1 MMRTSYKEYLRK
13 LLIIAVPIMLSNI
26 ISQLQMLIDR
36 IFLGHA
42 DDLYM
47 SALSNVTAPVWATMS
62 FCFSLVAGASILISQ
77 SVGAGDRE
85 HIEEYAG
92 AMIKFNNII
101 PVILFF
107 FWFFLSEPVF
117 RVMGVS
123 ENLMPMC
130 LSYARF
136 YAPVF
141 LLTGLGGSL
150 SVILQT
156 SNYTKPMIAYGI
168 LRAGLNILLDYVL
181 IFGKLGFPALGIKGA
196 AIGTTVAEYLGAI
209 FITYVFFTSKKL
221 NTRPSAKGIKVA
233 KLSTYFISAKLGV
246 NTALEDF
253 AWNIGNI
260 FLIRILNTINE
271 FAAGIYS
278 IIFGVEVLA
287 VVIVGAIG
295 SSTMTLTSEATGKK
309 NLAQYKGV
317 CICAYGLCAIVA
329 VVMIILGVIIPEQI
343 IALFTNDAS
352 VITTSSIYLLII
364 GINLFSKSA
373 NIIIGNGIRGSG
385 DTKWMLY
392 TQIFGTISISGVAAF
407 FVYVCKFGITGVFL
421 AVLVDEAVRA
431 LINLW
436 KYLRIVKV
444 WETNQSLNPSTAPCS
459 PSLPKTGEERQARRR

>member
-1 MMRTSYKEYLRK
+1 MKTNYKQYLRR
-13 LLIIAVPIMLSNI
+13 LLIIAVPIILSNI
-26 ISQLQMLIDR
+26 IGQLQMLIDR

-47 SALSNVTAPVWATMS
+47 SALSNVTTPMWATMS

-92 AMIKFNNII
+92 AMIKYNNII
-101 PVILFF
+101 PVLLFL
-107 FWFFLSEPVF
+107 FWLFLSEPVF
-117 RVMGVS
+117 KIMGVS

-141 LLTGLGGSL
+141 LLAGMGGSL

-156 SNYTKPMIAYGI
+156 SNYTQPLVAYGI
-168 LRAGLNILLDYVL
+168 IRAGLNIVLDYIL

-196 AIGTTVAEYLGAI
+196 AIGTTIAEYLGAI
-209 FITYVFFTSKKL
+209 FISYVILTSKKL
-221 NTRPSAKGIKVA
+221 GTRPSMRGIKKA
-233 KLSTYFISAKLGV
+233 KMSTYRTSAKLGI
-246 NTALEDF
+246 NTAFEDF
-253 AWNIGNI
+253 AWNLGNLL
-260 FLIRILNTINE
+260 LIRILNTINE

-295 SSTMTLTSEATGKK
+295 SGTMTLTSEATGKK
-309 NLAQYKGV
+309 DLAQYKGV
-317 CICAYGLCAIVA
+317 CICAYALCMIVA
-329 VVMIILGVIIPEQI
+329 ALMIILALTIPEQI
-343 IALFTNDAS
+343 IALFTKDTS
-352 VITTSSIYLLII
+352 VITTSSIYLLIV

-373 NIIIGNGIRGSG
+373 NIIVGNGIRGSG
-385 DTKWMLY
+385 DTRWMLY
-392 TQIFGTISISGVAAF
+392 TQMFGTVSIVSVAAF
-407 FVYVCKFGITGVFL
+407 FVYVCKLGITGIFL

-436 KYLRIVKV
+436 KYLRIIK
-444 WETNQSLNPSTAPCS
+444 
-459 PSLPKTGEERQARRR
+459 RF

>member
-1 MMRTSYKEYLRK
+1 MKTKNKEYLKR
-13 LLIIAVPIMLSNI
+13 LLVIAVPIILSNL

-36 IFLGHA
+36 IFLGRA
-42 DDLYM
+42 DNLYM
-47 SALSNVTAPVWATMS
+47 SALSNVTAPMWATMS
-62 FCFSLVAGASILISQ
+62 FCFSIVAGASILISQ
-77 SVGAGDRE
+77 SVGAKDRE

-92 AMIKFNNII
+92 AMIKYNNII
-101 PVILFF
+101 PILLFF
-107 FWFFLSEPVF
+107 FWLFLSEPVF
-117 RVMGVS
+117 RLMGVS

-150 SVILQT
+150 NVILQT
-156 SNYTKPMIAYGI
+156 SNYTKPMVVYGV
-168 LRAGLNILLDYVL
+168 LRAGLNIVLDYIL
-181 IFGKLGFPALGIKGA
+181 IYGKLGLPVLGIKGA
-196 AIGTTVAEYLGAI
+196 AIATAIAEYLGAI
-209 FITYVFFTSKKL
+209 FILCVIFTSKKL
-221 NTRPSAKGIKVA
+221 PTRPSVKGIKSA
-233 KLSTYFISAKLGV
+233 KLSTYVTTAKLGV

-253 AWNIGNI
+253 AWNIGNLL
-260 FLIRILNTINE
+260 LIRILNTINE

-309 NLAQYKGV
+309 DLAQYKGV

-329 VVMIILGVIIPEQI
+329 VVMIILGIAIPEQI
-343 IALFTNDAS
+343 IALFTKDTT
-352 VITTSSIYLLII
+352 VITTSSVYLLIV

-385 DTKWMLY
+385 DTKWMLF
-392 TQIFGTISISGVAAF
+392 TQLLGTVGIVSVAAF
-407 FVYVCKFGITGVFL
+407 FVFVCKLEIVGVFF

-431 LINLW
+431 LVNLW
-436 KYLRIVKV
+436 KYIRIV
-444 WETNQSLNPSTAPCS
+444 
-459 PSLPKTGEERQARRR
+459 RQWKYRQ

>member
-1 MMRTSYKEYLRK
+1 MKTNYKQYLRR
-13 LLIIAVPIMLSNI
+13 LLIIAVPIILSNI
-26 ISQLQMLIDR
+26 IGQLQMLIDR

-47 SALSNVTAPVWATMS
+47 SALSNVTTPMWATMS

-92 AMIKFNNII
+92 AMIKYNNII
-101 PVILFF
+101 PVLLFL
-107 FWFFLSEPVF
+107 FWLFLSEPVF
-117 RVMGVS
+117 KIMGVS

-141 LLTGLGGSL
+141 LLTGMGGSL

-156 SNYTKPMIAYGI
+156 SNYTQPLVAYGI
-168 LRAGLNILLDYVL
+168 IRAGLNIVLDYIL

-196 AIGTTVAEYLGAI
+196 AIGTTIAEYLGAI
-209 FITYVFFTSKKL
+209 FISYVILTSKKL
-221 NTRPSAKGIKVA
+221 DTRPSMRGIKKA
-233 KLSTYFISAKLGV
+233 KMSTYLTSAKLGI
-246 NTALEDF
+246 NTAFEDF
-253 AWNIGNI
+253 AWNLGNLL
-260 FLIRILNTINE
+260 LIRILNTINE

-295 SSTMTLTSEATGKK
+295 SGTMTLTSEATGKK
-309 NLAQYKGV
+309 DLAQYKGV
-317 CICAYGLCAIVA
+317 CICAYALCMIVA
-329 VVMIILGVIIPEQI
+329 VLMIILAITIPEQI
-343 IALFTNDAS
+343 IALFTKDTS
-352 VITTSSIYLLII
+352 VITTSSIYLLIV

-373 NIIIGNGIRGSG
+373 NIIVGNGIRGSG
-385 DTKWMLY
+385 DTRWMLY
-392 TQIFGTISISGVAAF
+392 TQMFGTISIVSVAAF
-407 FVYVCKFGITGVFL
+407 FVYVCKLGITGIFL

-436 KYLRIVKV
+436 KYLRIIK
-444 WETNQSLNPSTAPCS
+444 
-459 PSLPKTGEERQARRR
+459 RF

>member
-1 MMRTSYKEYLRK
+1 MKTKNKEYLKR
-13 LLIIAVPIMLSNI
+13 LLVIAVPIILSNL

-36 IFLGHA
+36 IFLGRA
-42 DDLYM
+42 DNLYM
-47 SALSNVTAPVWATMS
+47 SALSNVTAPMWATMS
-62 FCFSLVAGASILISQ
+62 FCFSIVAGASILISQ
-77 SVGAGDRE
+77 SVGAKDRE

-92 AMIKFNNII
+92 AMIKYNNII
-101 PVILFF
+101 PMLLFF
-107 FWFFLSEPVF
+107 FWLFLSEPVF
-117 RVMGVS
+117 RLMGVS

-150 SVILQT
+150 NVILQT
-156 SNYTKPMIAYGI
+156 SNYTKPMVVYGV
-168 LRAGLNILLDYVL
+168 LRAGLNIVLDYIL
-181 IFGKLGFPALGIKGA
+181 IYGKLGLPVLGIKGA
-196 AIGTTVAEYLGAI
+196 AIATAIAAYLGAI
-209 FITYVFFTSKKL
+209 FILCVIFTSKRL
-221 NTRPSAKGIKVA
+221 PTRPSVKGIKSA
-233 KLSTYFISAKLGV
+233 KLSTYVTTAKLGV

-253 AWNIGNI
+253 AWNIGNLL
-260 FLIRILNTINE
+260 LIRILNTINE

-309 NLAQYKGV
+309 DLAQYKGV

-329 VVMIILGVIIPEQI
+329 VVMIILGIAIPEQI
-343 IALFTNDAS
+343 IALFTKDTT
-352 VITTSSIYLLII
+352 VITTSSVYLLIV

-385 DTKWMLY
+385 DTKWMLF
-392 TQIFGTISISGVAAF
+392 TQLLGTVGIVSVAAF
-407 FVYVCKFGITGVFL
+407 FVFVCKLEIVGVFF

-431 LINLW
+431 LVNLW
-436 KYLRIVKV
+436 KYIRIVRNWK
-444 WETNQSLNPSTAPCS
+444 A
-459 PSLPKTGEERQARRR
+459 

>member
-1 MMRTSYKEYLRK
+1 MKNNYKQYLRR
-13 LLIIAVPIMLSNI
+13 LLIIAVPIILSNI
-26 ISQLQMLIDR
+26 IGQLQMLIDR

-47 SALSNVTAPVWATMS
+47 SALSNVTTPMWATMS

-85 HIEEYAG
+85 NIEEYAG
-92 AMIKFNNII
+92 AMIKYNNII
-101 PVILFF
+101 PVLLFL
-107 FWFFLSEPVF
+107 FWLFLSEPVF
-117 RVMGVS
+117 KIMGVS

-141 LLTGLGGSL
+141 LLAGMGGSL

-156 SNYTKPMIAYGI
+156 SNYTQPLVAYGI
-168 LRAGLNILLDYVL
+168 IRAGLNIVLDYIL

-196 AIGTTVAEYLGAI
+196 AIGTTIAEYLGAI
-209 FITYVFFTSKKL
+209 FISYVILTSKKL
-221 NTRPSAKGIKVA
+221 GTRPSMRGIKKA
-233 KLSTYFISAKLGV
+233 KMSTYLTSAKLGI
-246 NTALEDF
+246 NTAFEDF
-253 AWNIGNI
+253 AWNLGNLL
-260 FLIRILNTINE
+260 LIRILNTINE

-295 SSTMTLTSEATGKK
+295 SGTMTLTSEATGKK
-309 NLAQYKGV
+309 DLAQYKGV
-317 CICAYGLCAIVA
+317 CICAYALCMIVA
-329 VVMIILGVIIPEQI
+329 VLMIILALTIPEQI
-343 IALFTNDAS
+343 IALFTKDTS
-352 VITTSSIYLLII
+352 VITTSSIYLLIV

-373 NIIIGNGIRGSG
+373 NIIVGNGIRGSG
-385 DTKWMLY
+385 DTRWMLY
-392 TQIFGTISISGVAAF
+392 TQMFGTVSIVSVAAF
-407 FVYVCKFGITGVFL
+407 FVYVCKLGITGIFL

-436 KYLRIVKV
+436 KYLRIIK
-444 WETNQSLNPSTAPCS
+444 
-459 PSLPKTGEERQARRR
+459 RF

>member
-1 MMRTSYKEYLRK
+1 MKNNYKQYLRR
-13 LLIIAVPIMLSNI
+13 LLIIAVPIILSNI
-26 ISQLQMLIDR
+26 IGQLQMLIDR

-47 SALSNVTAPVWATMS
+47 SALSNVTTPMWATMS

-92 AMIKFNNII
+92 AMIKYNNII
-101 PVILFF
+101 PVLLFL
-107 FWFFLSEPVF
+107 FWLFLSEPVF
-117 RVMGVS
+117 KIMGVS

-141 LLTGLGGSL
+141 LLAGMGGSL

-156 SNYTKPMIAYGI
+156 SNYTQPLVAYGI
-168 LRAGLNILLDYVL
+168 IRAGLNIVLDYIL

-196 AIGTTVAEYLGAI
+196 AIGTTIAEYLGAI
-209 FITYVFFTSKKL
+209 FISYVILTSKKL
-221 NTRPSAKGIKVA
+221 GTRPSMRGIKKA
-233 KLSTYFISAKLGV
+233 KMSTYLTSAKLGI
-246 NTALEDF
+246 NTAFEDF
-253 AWNIGNI
+253 AWNLGNLL
-260 FLIRILNTINE
+260 LIRILNTINE

-295 SSTMTLTSEATGKK
+295 SGTMTLTSEATGKK
-309 NLAQYKGV
+309 DLAQYKGV
-317 CICAYGLCAIVA
+317 CICAYALCMIVA
-329 VVMIILGVIIPEQI
+329 ALMIILALTIPEQI
-343 IALFTNDAS
+343 IALFTKDTS
-352 VITTSSIYLLII
+352 VITTSSIYLLIV

-373 NIIIGNGIRGSG
+373 NIIVGNGIRGSG
-385 DTKWMLY
+385 DTRWMLY
-392 TQIFGTISISGVAAF
+392 TQMFGTISIVSVAAF
-407 FVYVCKFGITGVFL
+407 FVYVCKLGITGIFL

-436 KYLRIVKV
+436 KYLRIIK
-444 WETNQSLNPSTAPCS
+444 
-459 PSLPKTGEERQARRR
+459 RF

>member
-1 MMRTSYKEYLRK
+1 MKTNYKQYLRR
-13 LLIIAVPIMLSNI
+13 LLIIAVPIILSNI
-26 ISQLQMLIDR
+26 IGQLQMLIDR

-47 SALSNVTAPVWATMS
+47 SALSNVTTPMWATMS

-92 AMIKFNNII
+92 AMIKYNNII
-101 PVILFF
+101 PVLLFL
-107 FWFFLSEPVF
+107 FWLFLSEPVF
-117 RVMGVS
+117 KIMGVS

-141 LLTGLGGSL
+141 LLAGMGGSL

-156 SNYTKPMIAYGI
+156 SNYTQPLVAYGI
-168 LRAGLNILLDYVL
+168 IRAGLNIVLDYIL

-196 AIGTTVAEYLGAI
+196 AIGTTIAEYLGAI
-209 FITYVFFTSKKL
+209 FISYVILTSKKL
-221 NTRPSAKGIKVA
+221 GTRPSMRGIKKA
-233 KLSTYFISAKLGV
+233 KMSTYLTSAKLGI
-246 NTALEDF
+246 NTAFEDF
-253 AWNIGNI
+253 AWNLGNLL
-260 FLIRILNTINE
+260 LIRILNTINE

-278 IIFGVEVLA
+278 VIFGVEVLA

-295 SSTMTLTSEATGKK
+295 SGTMTLTSEATGKK
-309 NLAQYKGV
+309 DLAQYKGV
-317 CICAYGLCAIVA
+317 CICAYALCMIVA
-329 VVMIILGVIIPEQI
+329 ALMIILALTIPEQI
-343 IALFTNDAS
+343 IALFTKDTS
-352 VITTSSIYLLII
+352 VITTSSIYLLIV

-373 NIIIGNGIRGSG
+373 NIIVGNGIRGSG
-385 DTKWMLY
+385 DTRWMLY
-392 TQIFGTISISGVAAF
+392 TQMFGTISIVSVAAF
-407 FVYVCKFGITGVFL
+407 FVYVCKLGITGIFL

-436 KYLRIVKV
+436 KYLRIIK
-444 WETNQSLNPSTAPCS
+444 
-459 PSLPKTGEERQARRR
+459 RF

>member
-1 MMRTSYKEYLRK
+1 MKNNYKQYLRR
-13 LLIIAVPIMLSNI
+13 LLIIAVPIILSNI
-26 ISQLQMLIDR
+26 IGQLQMLIDR

-47 SALSNVTAPVWATMS
+47 SALSNVTTPMWATMS

-92 AMIKFNNII
+92 AMIKYNNII
-101 PVILFF
+101 PVLLFL
-107 FWFFLSEPVF
+107 FWLFLSEPVF
-117 RVMGVS
+117 KIMGVS

-141 LLTGLGGSL
+141 LLAGMGGSL

-156 SNYTKPMIAYGI
+156 SNYTQPLVAYGI
-168 LRAGLNILLDYVL
+168 IRAGLNIVLDYIL

-196 AIGTTVAEYLGAI
+196 AIGTTIAEYLGAI
-209 FITYVFFTSKKL
+209 FISYVILTSKKL
-221 NTRPSAKGIKVA
+221 GTRPSMRGIKKA
-233 KLSTYFISAKLGV
+233 KMSTYLTSAKLGI
-246 NTALEDF
+246 NTAFEDF
-253 AWNIGNI
+253 AWNLGNLL
-260 FLIRILNTINE
+260 LIRILNTINE

-295 SSTMTLTSEATGKK
+295 SGTMTLTSEATGKK
-309 NLAQYKGV
+309 DLAQYKGV
-317 CICAYGLCAIVA
+317 CICAYALCMIVA
-329 VVMIILGVIIPEQI
+329 ALMIILALTIPEQI
-343 IALFTNDAS
+343 IALFTKDTS
-352 VITTSSIYLLII
+352 VITTSSIYLLIV

-373 NIIIGNGIRGSG
+373 NIIVGNGIRGSG
-385 DTKWMLY
+385 DTRWMLY
-392 TQIFGTISISGVAAF
+392 TQMFGTVSIVSVAAF
-407 FVYVCKFGITGVFL
+407 FVYVCKLGITGIFL

-436 KYLRIVKV
+436 KYLRIIK
-444 WETNQSLNPSTAPCS
+444 
-459 PSLPKTGEERQARRR
+459 RF

>member
-1 MMRTSYKEYLRK
+1 MKTNYKQYLRR
-13 LLIIAVPIMLSNI
+13 LLIIAVPIILSNI
-26 ISQLQMLIDR
+26 IGQLQMLIDR

-47 SALSNVTAPVWATMS
+47 SALSNVTTPMWATMS

-85 HIEEYAG
+85 NIEEYAG
-92 AMIKFNNII
+92 AMIKYNNII
-101 PVILFF
+101 PVLLFL
-107 FWFFLSEPVF
+107 FWLFLSEPVF
-117 RVMGVS
+117 KIMGVS

-141 LLTGLGGSL
+141 LLAGMGGSL

-156 SNYTKPMIAYGI
+156 SNYTQPLVAYGI
-168 LRAGLNILLDYVL
+168 IRAGLNIVLDYIL

-196 AIGTTVAEYLGAI
+196 AIGTTIAEYLGAI
-209 FITYVFFTSKKL
+209 FISYVILTSKKL
-221 NTRPSAKGIKVA
+221 GTRPSMRGIKKA
-233 KLSTYFISAKLGV
+233 KMSTYLTSAKLGI
-246 NTALEDF
+246 NTAFEDF
-253 AWNIGNI
+253 AWNLGNLL
-260 FLIRILNTINE
+260 LIRILNTINE

-295 SSTMTLTSEATGKK
+295 SGTMTLTSEATGKK
-309 NLAQYKGV
+309 DLAQYKGV
-317 CICAYGLCAIVA
+317 CICAYALCMIVA
-329 VVMIILGVIIPEQI
+329 ALMIILALTIPEQI
-343 IALFTNDAS
+343 IALFTKDTS
-352 VITTSSIYLLII
+352 VITTSSIYLLIV

-373 NIIIGNGIRGSG
+373 NIIVGNGIRGSG
-385 DTKWMLY
+385 DTRWMLY
-392 TQIFGTISISGVAAF
+392 TQMFGTISIVSVAAF
-407 FVYVCKFGITGVFL
+407 FVYVCKLGITGIFL

-436 KYLRIVKV
+436 KYLRIIK
-444 WETNQSLNPSTAPCS
+444 
-459 PSLPKTGEERQARRR
+459 RF

>member
-1 MMRTSYKEYLRK
+1 MKTNYKQYLRR
-13 LLIIAVPIMLSNI
+13 LLIIAVPIILSNI
-26 ISQLQMLIDR
+26 IGQLQMLIDR

-47 SALSNVTAPVWATMS
+47 SALSNVTTPMWATMS

-92 AMIKFNNII
+92 AMIKYNNII
-101 PVILFF
+101 PVLLFL
-107 FWFFLSEPVF
+107 FWLFLSEPVF
-117 RVMGVS
+117 KIMGVS

-141 LLTGLGGSL
+141 LLAGMGGSL

-156 SNYTKPMIAYGI
+156 SNYTQPLVAYGI
-168 LRAGLNILLDYVL
+168 IRAGLNIVLDYIL

-196 AIGTTVAEYLGAI
+196 AIGTTIAEYLGAI
-209 FITYVFFTSKKL
+209 FISYVILTSKKL
-221 NTRPSAKGIKVA
+221 GTRPSMRGIKKA
-233 KLSTYFISAKLGV
+233 KMSTYLTSAKLGI
-246 NTALEDF
+246 NTAFEDF
-253 AWNIGNI
+253 AWNLGNLL
-260 FLIRILNTINE
+260 LIRILNTINE

-295 SSTMTLTSEATGKK
+295 SGTMTLTSEATGKK
-309 NLAQYKGV
+309 DLAQYKGV
-317 CICAYGLCAIVA
+317 CICAYALCMIVA
-329 VVMIILGVIIPEQI
+329 ALMIILALTIPEQI
-343 IALFTNDAS
+343 IALFTKDTS
-352 VITTSSIYLLII
+352 VITTSSIYLLIV

-373 NIIIGNGIRGSG
+373 NIIVGNGIRGSG
-385 DTKWMLY
+385 DTRWMLY
-392 TQIFGTISISGVAAF
+392 TQMFGTISIVSVAAF
-407 FVYVCKFGITGVFL
+407 FVYVCKLGITGIFL

-436 KYLRIVKV
+436 KYLRIIK
-444 WETNQSLNPSTAPCS
+444 
-459 PSLPKTGEERQARRR
+459 RF

>member
-1 MMRTSYKEYLRK
+1 MKTNYKQYLRR
-13 LLIIAVPIMLSNI
+13 LLIIAVPIILSNI
-26 ISQLQMLIDR
+26 IGQLQMLIDR

-47 SALSNVTAPVWATMS
+47 SALSNVTTPMWATMS

-85 HIEEYAG
+85 NIEEYAG
-92 AMIKFNNII
+92 AMIKYNNII
-101 PVILFF
+101 PVLLFL
-107 FWFFLSEPVF
+107 FWLFLSEPVF
-117 RVMGVS
+117 KIMGVS

-141 LLTGLGGSL
+141 LLAGMGGSL

-156 SNYTKPMIAYGI
+156 SNYTQPLVAYGI
-168 LRAGLNILLDYVL
+168 IRAGLNIVLDYIL

-196 AIGTTVAEYLGAI
+196 AIGTTIAEYLGAI
-209 FITYVFFTSKKL
+209 FISYVILTSKKL
-221 NTRPSAKGIKVA
+221 GTRPSMRGIKKA
-233 KLSTYFISAKLGV
+233 KMSTYLTSAKLGI
-246 NTALEDF
+246 NTAFEDF
-253 AWNIGNI
+253 AWNLGNLL
-260 FLIRILNTINE
+260 LIRILNTINE

-295 SSTMTLTSEATGKK
+295 SGTMTLTSEATGKK
-309 NLAQYKGV
+309 DLAQYKGV
-317 CICAYGLCAIVA
+317 CICAYALCMIVA
-329 VVMIILGVIIPEQI
+329 VLMIILALTIPEQI
-343 IALFTNDAS
+343 IALFTKDTS
-352 VITTSSIYLLII
+352 VITTSSIYLLIV

-373 NIIIGNGIRGSG
+373 NIIVGNGIRGSG
-385 DTKWMLY
+385 DTRWMLY
-392 TQIFGTISISGVAAF
+392 TQMFGTVSIVSVAAF
-407 FVYVCKFGITGVFL
+407 FVYVCKLGITGIFL

-436 KYLRIVKV
+436 KYLRIIK
-444 WETNQSLNPSTAPCS
+444 
-459 PSLPKTGEERQARRR
+459 RF

>member
-1 MMRTSYKEYLRK
+1 MKTNYKQYLRR
-13 LLIIAVPIMLSNI
+13 LLIIAVPIILSNI
-26 ISQLQMLIDR
+26 IGQLQMLIDR

-42 DDLYM
+42 DVLYM
-47 SALSNVTAPVWATMS
+47 SALSNVTTPMWATMS

-92 AMIKFNNII
+92 AMIKYNNII
-101 PVILFF
+101 PVLLFL
-107 FWFFLSEPVF
+107 FWLFLSEPVF
-117 RVMGVS
+117 KIMGVS

-141 LLTGLGGSL
+141 LLAGIGGSL

-156 SNYTKPMIAYGI
+156 SNYTQPLVAYGI
-168 LRAGLNILLDYVL
+168 IRAGLNIVLDYIL

-196 AIGTTVAEYLGAI
+196 AIGTTIAEYLGAI
-209 FITYVFFTSKKL
+209 FISYVILTSKKL
-221 NTRPSAKGIKVA
+221 GTRPSMRGIKKA
-233 KLSTYFISAKLGV
+233 KMSTYLTSAKLGI
-246 NTALEDF
+246 NTAFEDF
-253 AWNIGNI
+253 AWNLGNLL
-260 FLIRILNTINE
+260 LIRILNTINE

-295 SSTMTLTSEATGKK
+295 SGTMTLTSEATGKK
-309 NLAQYKGV
+309 DLAQYKGV
-317 CICAYGLCAIVA
+317 CICAYALCMIVA
-329 VVMIILGVIIPEQI
+329 ALMIILALTIPEQI
-343 IALFTNDAS
+343 IALFTKDTS
-352 VITTSSIYLLII
+352 VITTSSIYLLIV

-373 NIIIGNGIRGSG
+373 NIIVGNGIRGSG
-385 DTKWMLY
+385 DTRWMLY
-392 TQIFGTISISGVAAF
+392 TQMFGTISIVSVAAF
-407 FVYVCKFGITGVFL
+407 FVYVCKLGITGIFL

-436 KYLRIVKV
+436 KYQKILRSNIFFRARFIKVK
-444 WETNQSLNPSTAPCS
+444 
-459 PSLPKTGEERQARRR
+459 

>member
-1 MMRTSYKEYLRK
+1 MKTNYKQYLRR
-13 LLIIAVPIMLSNI
+13 LLIIAVPIILSNI
-26 ISQLQMLIDR
+26 IGQLQMLIDR

-47 SALSNVTAPVWATMS
+47 SALSNVTTPMWATMS

-92 AMIKFNNII
+92 AMIKYNNII
-101 PVILFF
+101 PVLLFL
-107 FWFFLSEPVF
+107 FWLFLSEPVF
-117 RVMGVS
+117 KIMGVS

-141 LLTGLGGSL
+141 LLAGMGGSL

-156 SNYTKPMIAYGI
+156 SNYTQPLVAYGI
-168 LRAGLNILLDYVL
+168 IRAGLNIVLDYIL

-196 AIGTTVAEYLGAI
+196 AIGTTIAEYLGAI
-209 FITYVFFTSKKL
+209 FISYVILTSKKL
-221 NTRPSAKGIKVA
+221 GTRPSMRGIKKA
-233 KLSTYFISAKLGV
+233 KMSTYRTSAKLGI
-246 NTALEDF
+246 NTAFEDF
-253 AWNIGNI
+253 AWNLGNLL
-260 FLIRILNTINE
+260 LIRILNTINE

-295 SSTMTLTSEATGKK
+295 SGTMTLTSEATGKK
-309 NLAQYKGV
+309 DLAQYKGV
-317 CICAYGLCAIVA
+317 CICAYALCMIVA
-329 VVMIILGVIIPEQI
+329 ALMIILALTIPEQI
-343 IALFTNDAS
+343 IALFTKDTS
-352 VITTSSIYLLII
+352 VITTSSIYLLIV

-373 NIIIGNGIRGSG
+373 NIIVGNGIRGSG
-385 DTKWMLY
+385 DTRWMLY
-392 TQIFGTISISGVAAF
+392 TQMFGTISIVSVAAF
-407 FVYVCKFGITGVFL
+407 FVYVCKLGITGIFL

-436 KYLRIVKV
+436 KYLRIIK
-444 WETNQSLNPSTAPCS
+444 
-459 PSLPKTGEERQARRR
+459 RF

>member
-1 MMRTSYKEYLRK
+1 MKTNYKQYLRR
-13 LLIIAVPIMLSNI
+13 LLIIAVPIILSNI
-26 ISQLQMLIDR
+26 IGQLQMLIDR

-47 SALSNVTAPVWATMS
+47 SALSNVTTPMWATMS

-92 AMIKFNNII
+92 AMIKYNNII
-101 PVILFF
+101 PVLLFL
-107 FWFFLSEPVF
+107 FWLFLSEPVF
-117 RVMGVS
+117 KIMGVS

-141 LLTGLGGSL
+141 LLAGMGGSL

-156 SNYTKPMIAYGI
+156 SNYTQPLVAYGI
-168 LRAGLNILLDYVL
+168 IRAGLNIVLDYIL

-196 AIGTTVAEYLGAI
+196 AIGTTIAEYLGAI
-209 FITYVFFTSKKL
+209 FISYVILTSKKL
-221 NTRPSAKGIKVA
+221 GTRPSMRGIKKA
-233 KLSTYFISAKLGV
+233 KMSTYLTSAKLGI
-246 NTALEDF
+246 NTAFEDF
-253 AWNIGNI
+253 AWNLGNLL
-260 FLIRILNTINE
+260 LIRILNTINE

-295 SSTMTLTSEATGKK
+295 SGTMTLTSEATGKK
-309 NLAQYKGV
+309 DLAQYKGV
-317 CICAYGLCAIVA
+317 CICAYALCMIVA
-329 VVMIILGVIIPEQI
+329 ALMIILALTIPEQI
-343 IALFTNDAS
+343 IALFTKDTS
-352 VITTSSIYLLII
+352 VITTSSIYLLIV

-373 NIIIGNGIRGSG
+373 NIIVGNGIRGSG
-385 DTKWMLY
+385 DTRWMLY
-392 TQIFGTISISGVAAF
+392 TQMFGTVSIVSVAAF
-407 FVYVCKFGITGVFL
+407 FVYVCKLGITGIFL

-436 KYLRIVKV
+436 KYLRIIK
-444 WETNQSLNPSTAPCS
+444 
-459 PSLPKTGEERQARRR
+459 RF